1 MYNFSINTPIM
12 DAQTIDERY
21 EAFRRLV
28 ASKYPNWPD
37 DLHQALGL
45 TGYHVTLV
53 MKNQRHL
60 KMSKTEITAW
70 AKALDVESSELWY
83 RYGCGYE
90 SLSMAEVNEIINQ
103 SGKSLDLALM
113 DHAA

>member
-1 MYNFSINTPIM
+1 
-12 DAQTIDERY
+12 
-21 EAFRRLV
+21 
-28 ASKYPNWPD
+28 
-37 DLHQALGL
+37 
-45 TGYHVTLV
+45 
-53 MKNQRHL
+53 
-60 KMSKTEITAW
+60 MSKTEITAW
-70 AKALDVESSELWY
+70 AKALDVEPSELWY